1 MLQVINGNTQA
12 HLCNQP
18 NESCEVKSRRE
29 GKKEKGNITFS
40 SANAV
45 EIISGERR
53 RVRVKFEMR
62 ELLAGS
68 MRPGFRGLGRAGP
81 GRAGP
86 CFQLHPGS
94 AEGSLVAG
102 WQQLFRRVDISD
114 ACEDITFHLLWPA
127 SCFKIVQSSESRSKK
142 HATPLRPPRPHSCD
156 SDPSSSRRLMYI

>member
-29 GKKEKGNITFS
+29 GKKERGNIPFS
-40 SANAV
+40 SANAA

-68 MRPGFRGLGRAGP
+68 MRPGFGGLGRAGP
-81 GRAGP
+81 GSAFS
-86 CFQLHPGS
+86 CALGS

-127 SCFKIVQSSESRSKK
+127 SCFKIVQMFRI
-142 HATPLRPPRPHSCD
+142 TQ
-156 SDPSSSRRLMYI
+156 